1 MIITLGLILGFRPE
15 GGPLGVIAALGLT
28 VVFSFGVSWL
38 FTTLGLVMRSPSA
51 VMNAGF
57 MFIFP
62 LTFLSNAFVE
72 PETLPSVLEAFVN
85 VNPISIMTNAARGLM
100 ARRRGRQRRR
110 DLARRRRRPHAV
122 FMPLTSHL
130 YRTRG

>member
-1 MIITLGLILGFRPE
+1 M
-15 GGPLGVIAALGLT
+15 IAALGLT

-38 FTTLGLVMRSPSA
+38 FTTLGLLMRSPSA

-110 DLARRRRRPHAV
+110 DLARRRRRADAV